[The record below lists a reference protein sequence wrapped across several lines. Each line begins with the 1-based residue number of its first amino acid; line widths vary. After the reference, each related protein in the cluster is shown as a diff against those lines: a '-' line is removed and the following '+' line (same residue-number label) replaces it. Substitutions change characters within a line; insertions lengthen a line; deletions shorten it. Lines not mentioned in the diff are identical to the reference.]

1 MKAYLYRWKLHADR
15 ESDFVAAW
23 SEGTQALRELGSF
36 GSRLH
41 RGDDG
46 WWYGYAQWP
55 DAAART
61 RAFAQPG
68 SDAVDERMRAAIAE
82 TLPEVA
88 LDPVADF
95 LILGS

>member
-1 MKAYLYRWKLHADR
+1 MKAYLYRWKLHQDR

-23 SEGTQALRELGSF
+23 SEATQSFRELGSF

-46 WWYGYAQWP
+46 WWYAYAQWP
-55 DAAART
+55 DAAT
-61 RAFAQPG
+61 RLHAFARPG
-68 SDAVDERMRAAIAE
+68 SEAVDERMRAAIAE
-82 TLPEVA
+82 ALPMVA

-95 LILGS
+95 LIPAS